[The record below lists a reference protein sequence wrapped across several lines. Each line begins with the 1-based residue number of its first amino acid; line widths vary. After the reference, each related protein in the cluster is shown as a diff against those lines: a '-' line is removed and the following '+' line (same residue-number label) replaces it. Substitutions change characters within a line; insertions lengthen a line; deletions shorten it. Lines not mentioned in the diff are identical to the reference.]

1 MMISLVVAAS
11 ENNAIGQNNALLWK
25 LPNDMK
31 FFKNLTW
38 GMPVIMGRKTFE
50 SIGKPLPNRTN
61 IVISKTANKIEGC
74 FVFNTI
80 DAGIEFAKSLNE
92 ENLFII
98 GGDSIYKQSLSMCDT
113 IYLTRIHHQFEADSF
128 FPELN
133 KSWKLINEQ
142 KNIADDKNAY
152 DYTFQMFELSEL

>member
-1 MMISLVVAAS
+1 MKISIIVAAD
-11 ENNAIGQNNALLWK
+11 EQNGIGKNNQLLCHLPADLKYFKTLTTNHAIL
-25 LPNDMK
+25 
-31 FFKNLTW
+31 
-38 GMPVIMGRKTFE
+38 MGRKTYE

-61 IVISKTANKIEGC
+61 IIISKTANKIEGC

-80 DAGIEFAKSLNE
+80 EDGIEFARSLNE

-133 KSWKLINEQ
+133 KSWKLI
-142 KNIADDKNAY
+142 
-152 DYTFQMFELSEL
+152 